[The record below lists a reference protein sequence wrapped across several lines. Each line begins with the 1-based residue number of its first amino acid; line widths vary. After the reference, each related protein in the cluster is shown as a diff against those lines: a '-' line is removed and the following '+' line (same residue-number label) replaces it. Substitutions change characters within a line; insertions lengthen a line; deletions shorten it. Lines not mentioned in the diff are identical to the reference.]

1 MDFKIKDGRVA
12 VIFETAGTLTA
23 AAMEM
28 KQAIKVRPIE
38 DKALAA
44 FKIAAAEMQETINNQ
59 LIPPEPSP
67 EINILV

>member
-28 KQAIKVRPIE
+28 NQVIKDRSVE

-59 LIPPEPSP
+59 LAQPGPSSGV
-67 EINILV
+67 NIVV

>member
-12 VIFETAGTLTA
+12 VVFETAGTLTA

-28 KQAIKVRPIE
+28 RQVIKDRPIE

-44 FKIAAAEMQETINNQ
+44 FKVAAAEMQETIKDQ
-59 LIPPEPSP
+59 LTQSKSSSGID
-67 EINILV
+67 IIV

>member
-12 VIFETAGTLTA
+12 VVFETAGTLTA

-28 KQAIKVRPIE
+28 KQVIKDSPIE

-59 LIPPEPSP
+59 LTPPGPSSGV
-67 EINILV
+67 NIVV

>member
-28 KQAIKVRPIE
+28 RQVIKDGSVE

-44 FKIAAAEMQETINNQ
+44 FKVAAAEMQETIKNQ
-59 LIPPEPSP
+59 LAQPEPSLG
-67 EINILV
+67 INILV